1 MINLLSKRAF
11 GFAVNKKQKSLY
23 DVLKISR
30 TASPEDIK
38 ASYYK
43 LAKEYHPDTHQDKVN
58 VAEMFKEINEAYNVL
73 RDPAKVFDGTKLEK
87 II

>member
-1 MINLLSKRAF
+1 MIGLLGRRAF
-11 GFAVNKKQKSLY
+11 NFAVSKKQKNLY

-43 LAKEYHPDTHQDKVN
+43 LAK
-58 VAEMFKEINEAYNVL
+58 
-73 RDPAKVFDGTKLEK
+73 
-87 II
+87 

>member
-1 MINLLSKRAF
+1 MIGLLGRKAF
-11 GFAVNKKQKSLY
+11 GFAVSKKQKNLY

-43 LAKEYHPDTHQDKVN
+43 LAKEFHPDTHQGKAN
-58 VAEMFKEINEAYNVL
+58 VA
-73 RDPAKVFDGTKLEK
+73 
-87 II
+87 